1 LVAHAL
7 ADRLATFITAPDEN
21 QLATL
26 LGSVRETVLLQAQAQ
41 EISAGDFACTVLAAW
56 LENRLCDSAYW
67 RWRCGVKPGCRTAL
81 LPA

>member
-26 LGSVRETVLLQAQAQ
+26 LGSVRETVLLQAQARKFPRA
-41 EISAGDFACTVLAAW
+41 ILPVPFW
-56 LENRLCDSAYW
+56 L
-67 RWRCGVKPGCRTAL
+67 PGWERPPL
-81 LPA
+81 